1 MRIGVITIEAGTN
14 YGGILQCYAFQKVL
28 KDKGHEVEFLRVKP
42 APVSRFMLLRARLAV
57 ATWKD
62 IKQLFHRNTIT
73 EIPEEKSELTAVFDA
88 FRERY
93 FQMSPILDKDAVG
106 EYANAHYDTIIVGSD
121 QVWTWLFNP
130 SNSTFVGWKP
140 EFKGCRLSYASCS
153 AYSNLRDS
161 RRKKEIA
168 SYLAKFCYISV
179 RDVTTQVLVRNI
191 TGKQVDIVPDPS
203 ELYDYH
209 EFLSE
214 NRRISGSYIFAYI
227 LGSEIEGGHSL
238 AIQKMREQFGSIPV
252 IAVKIGSSICGIN
265 SIADQR
271 PDNLT
276 PQQWVSML
284 ANATAVY
291 TDSFHAVLFS
301 LKFGV
306 PFVAY
311 YKDAIRA
318 SRMSFLQKKFPS
330 CTIVSSA
337 FEIGQID
344 SIKEGCNDNVLLEKL
359 QEISLSSSI
368 IEMN

>member
-28 KDKGHEVEFLRVKP
+28 KDMGHEVEFLRVKP
-42 APVSRFMLLRARLAV
+42 APVSRLMLLRARLAV

-62 IKQLFHRNTIT
+62 IKQLFHRDTLV
-73 EIPEEKSELTAVFDA
+73 ELPDEKAELNSVFDA
-88 FRERY
+88 FRDQY
-93 FQMSPILDKDAVG
+93 FQMSPILDKDSVG

-130 SNSTFVGWKP
+130 SNSTFVGWTP
-140 EFKGCRLSYASCS
+140 EFKGPRLSYASCS
-153 AYSNLRDS
+153 AYSNLRDW

-168 SYLAKFCYISV
+168 SYLAKFSYISV
-179 RDVTTQVLVRNI
+179 RDATTQKLIKKI

-214 NRRISGSYIFAYI
+214 QRRINGSYIFAYI
-227 LGSEIEGGHSL
+227 LGSEIEGGHDL
-238 AIQKMREQFGSIPV
+238 AIRKMRAQFGPIPV
-252 IAVKIGSSICGIN
+252 IAVKIGSPICGIN

-318 SRMSFLQKKFPS
+318 SRMSYLKTKYPS
-330 CTIVSSA
+330 CTIVRA
-337 FEIGQID
+337 ANEIGHIE
-344 SIKEGCNDNVLLEKL
+344 SEKNILVDNVLARMLE
-359 QEISLSSSI
+359 
-368 IEMN
+368 

>member
-28 KDKGHEVEFLRVKP
+28 KDMGHKVEFLRVKP
-42 APVSRFMLLRARLAV
+42 APVSRLMLLRARLAV
-57 ATWKD
+57 ATWMD
-62 IKQLFHRNTIT
+62 IKQLFLRKSIT
-73 EIPEEKSELTAVFDA
+73 EIPEEKAELTAVFDA

-93 FQMSPILDKDAVG
+93 FQMSPILDKDEVG
-106 EYANAHYDTIIVGSD
+106 VYANAHYDTIIVGSD

-130 SNSTFVGWKP
+130 SNSTFVGWTP
-140 EFKGCRLSYASCS
+140 EFKGRRLSYASCS
-153 AYSNLRDS
+153 AYSNIRDW

-168 SYLAKFCYISV
+168 SFLAKFSYISV
-179 RDVTTQVLVRNI
+179 RDVTTQTLIRKI

-209 EFLSE
+209 EFHSE
-214 NRRISGSYIFAYI
+214 QRWFNGSYIFAYI
-227 LGSEIEGGHSL
+227 LGSEIEGGHRL
-238 AIQKMREQFGSIPV
+238 AIQKMRAQFGSIPV
-252 IAVKIGSSICGIN
+252 IAVKIGSPVCGIN

-271 PDNLT
+271 PNNLT

-318 SRMSFLQKKFPS
+318 SRMSFLQMKYPS
-330 CTIVSSA
+330 CMIVKSA
-337 FEIGQID
+337 LDIGQID
-344 SIKEGCNDNVLLEKL
+344 SIKEESKSSVLLNIL
-359 QEISLSSSI
+359 Q
-368 IEMN
+368 